1 MFLKSLRLMVALL
14 FWLMTCLSTAHGQEI
29 GLLNDI
35 KPPQQS
41 SEYIYRSSP
50 KESMINVQL
59 LGAVNKPGIYY
70 IPANT
75 DLLKLITLAGGTTN
89 GGDLSEV
96 LVRKMEP
103 KTWAEIKSKG
113 IHEYQGAFEVDAEK
127 LIKYGGARS
136 LKLQQDDFIYVPPR
150 TSWVSNETARGIT
163 VVSMV
168 LSIALT
174 AILIDNNSRK

>member
-1 MFLKSLRLMVALL
+1 MFVKFLRLTMAFVFAM
-14 FWLMTCLSTAHGQEI
+14 MTCLTTAQAQDI

-41 SEYIYRSSP
+41 AEYIYRSSP

-59 LGAVNKPGIYY
+59 LGAVGRPGIYY

-75 DLLKLITLAGGTTN
+75 DLLKLITLAGGTTS
-89 GGDLSEV
+89 GGDLGEI

-103 KTWAEIKSKG
+103 KTWANLESKA
-113 IHEYQGAFEVDAEK
+113 INEYQGAFEIDAEK
-127 LIKYGGARS
+127 LIKYGGARN

-163 VVSMV
+163 VVSMI

>member
-1 MFLKSLRLMVALL
+1 MFVKFLRLTMAFVFAM
-14 FWLMTCLSTAHGQEI
+14 MTCLTTAHAQDM

-41 SEYIYRSSP
+41 AEYIYRSSP

-59 LGAVNKPGIYY
+59 LGAVGRPGIYY

-75 DLLKLITLAGGTTN
+75 DLLKLITLAGGTTS
-89 GGDLSEV
+89 GGDLGEI
-96 LVRKMEP
+96 LVRKTEP
-103 KTWAEIKSKG
+103 KTWANLESKA
-113 IHEYQGAFEVDAEK
+113 INEYQGAFEIDAEK
-127 LIKYGGARS
+127 LIKYGGARN

>member
-1 MFLKSLRLMVALL
+1 MLVKLLRFVVAMI
-14 FWLMTCLSTAHGQEI
+14 FTVMASVSTAHAQDF

-35 KPPQQS
+35 KPPAQS
-41 SEYIYRSSP
+41 SEFIYRSSP

-89 GGDLSEV
+89 GGDLSEI

-103 KTWAEIKSKG
+103 KTWASLESKA
-113 IHEYQGAFEVDAEK
+113 INEYQGAFEVDAEK
-127 LIKYGGARS
+127 LIKFGGARS

-174 AILIDNNSRK
+174 AILIDNNSKK